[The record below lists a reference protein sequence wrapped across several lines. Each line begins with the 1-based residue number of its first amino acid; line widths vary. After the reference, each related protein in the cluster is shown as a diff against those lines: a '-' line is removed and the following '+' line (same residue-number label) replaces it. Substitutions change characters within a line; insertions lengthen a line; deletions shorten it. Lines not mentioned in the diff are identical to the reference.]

1 MAEPASTHFQ
11 RPRVRFGAL
20 VTIALGLGIA
30 IALID
35 SGPGWDDTGVTV
47 GLMGLASAG
56 VAFASGRQPWLWALL
71 VGLPLPA
78 VEIATSG
85 ATGSLAAL
93 LFAAIG
99 AGVGWLLARTLRP
112 GNA

>member
-1 MAEPASTHFQ
+1 MTEPAATAFQ

-20 VTIALGLGIA
+20 VTIALGLGLA

-47 GLMGLASAG
+47 GLIGLASAG

-71 VGLPLPA
+71 VGSPLPA
-78 VEIATSG
+78 LEIATSG
-85 ATGSLAAL
+85 ATGSIAAL
-93 LFAAIG
+93 VFAAIG
-99 AGVGWLLARTLRP
+99 AAVGFGIAHARQPR
-112 GNA
+112 NA